1 MEERIISRRCE
12 VAMEVGIITM
22 FHNSSNYGGV
32 LQAYALTKV
41 LINYGI
47 EAEQIRYDNFSAFSF
62 SRRLKNKLHKCA
74 EIIKHPELIKY
85 QWKIEK
91 RARIIV
97 KASERLVPHSRKIY
111 KEKNIRNCLADYS
124 VFITGSDQVWHGE
137 WPAYF
142 LSFVPD
148 GVKKIAY
155 AVSTGKSYLSTA
167 DIQKIKEHVKEYAAI
182 SVREADTKAI
192 LQKAIPEKTIES
204 ALDPSLLLD
213 IEDWYAVASVRRID
227 EPYIFCY
234 FLGADMGLRN
244 VAREYADKYGLKL
257 VTIPH
262 MQGKI
267 EESDIDFGDIQ
278 VYDAAPQDFLS
289 YIKYAEM
296 IFTDSFHATAFASIF
311 QKQYVV
317 FGRTERKEMNNRI
330 EMLTDIFHT
339 GHRFID
345 NTEGLSIEH
354 IEKIREIDYSNDG
367 SNLNNV
373 NIDYK
378 SEQYLRLK
386 EHSIKFLID
395 SIYK

>member
-1 MEERIISRRCE
+1 
-12 VAMEVGIITM
+12 
-22 FHNSSNYGGV
+22 
-32 LQAYALTKV
+32 
-41 LINYGI
+41 
-47 EAEQIRYDNFSAFSF
+47 
-62 SRRLKNKLHKCA
+62 
-74 EIIKHPELIKY
+74 
-85 QWKIEK
+85 
-91 RARIIV
+91 
-97 KASERLVPHSRKIY
+97 
-111 KEKNIRNCLADYS
+111 
-124 VFITGSDQVWHGE
+124 
-137 WPAYF
+137 
-142 LSFVPD
+142 
-148 GVKKIAY
+148 
-155 AVSTGKSYLSTA
+155 
-167 DIQKIKEHVKEYAAI
+167 
-182 SVREADTKAI
+182 
-192 LQKAIPEKTIES
+192 
-204 ALDPSLLLD
+204 
-213 IEDWYAVASVRRID
+213 
-227 EPYIFCY
+227 
-234 FLGADMGLRN
+234 
-244 VAREYADKYGLKL
+244 
-257 VTIPH
+257 

-373 NIDYK
+373 IIDYK